1 MASLVNKLML
11 AVLPHQEGNGQV
23 KHIEEEEWN
32 DHGSSSETPTLE
44 MDTGISSEYKFDASD
59 VMICTKELK
68 ANL

>member
-1 MASLVNKLML
+1 MTMGPLSLAGL
-11 AVLPHQEGNGQV
+11 
-23 KHIEEEEWN
+23 
-32 DHGSSSETPTLE
+32 GSSSETPTLE